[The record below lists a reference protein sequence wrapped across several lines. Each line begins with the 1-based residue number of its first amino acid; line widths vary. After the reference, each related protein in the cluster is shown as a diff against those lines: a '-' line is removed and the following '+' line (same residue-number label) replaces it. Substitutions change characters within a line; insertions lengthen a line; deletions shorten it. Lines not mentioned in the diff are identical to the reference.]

1 MIRSILLVIALF
13 ITSYSEAQ
21 ESETCNISFDFES
34 ADSSFISLAY
44 HLGDKQYIKDTLYTD
59 LNGDAV
65 LKRPEPL
72 EKGLYMVVFPDNN
85 LFEMIIADDQQF
97 KVSCDRDDI
106 INSLHFE
113 GSEENTAFI
122 EYRKKWKSFQERTGE
137 YRQRLNKLSNQDSVN
152 ILRSAIKDMED
163 KTLDYIKT
171 TASGHEGTL
180 LSAMLYSMLPVRVPD
195 FNIPDNVSNRDS
207 VQWIKGY
214 IYNKNHF
221 FDNVDLAEPGL
232 IRTPILHNKL
242 KTFFSDVLIQAPDS
256 VINEI
261 RNVMNRA
268 EKNPETKRFVLSF
281 LFNHYRSSQIMGHD
295 AIIVMLADEYYL
307 NGKADW
313 ADKEFLE
320 SLRND
325 VARIRPSLIGK
336 KARDL
341 TMQTYSG
348 QPRSVYDIDSEFT
361 ILYFWEPNCGHCNE
375 STPLLKKFYNEYRDN
390 GVEIYAVCTQDNKE
404 EWMEYIAENGIEWIN
419 AWDPARSTGFDYY
432 YNVKATP
439 LIYVLNKDKE
449 IIAKQLPAGNLQGFI
464 DNYRRMH

>member
-1 MIRSILLVIALF
+1 MIRSLLFVIAF
-13 ITSYSEAQ
+13 IITNYSAAQ
-21 ESETCNISFDFES
+21 ESESCHILFDFES

-59 LNGDAV
+59 LNGDAI
-65 LKRPEPL
+65 LRNPQPL
-72 EKGLYMVVFPDNN
+72 EKGLYMLVFPDNN
-85 LFEMIIADDQQF
+85 LFEVIIADDQQF
-97 KVSCDRDDI
+97 KVSCDRNDI

-122 EYRKKWKSFQERTGE
+122 EYRKKWRSFQEKTGE
-137 YRQRLNKLSNQDSVN
+137 YRHRLSKLSNQDSIN
-152 ILRSAIKDMED
+152 TLRSAIKDMED
-163 KTLDYIKT
+163 ETLDFIRT
-171 TASGHEGTL
+171 TAYSHEGTL

-195 FNIPDNVSNRDS
+195 FTIPDNVANRDS
-207 VQWIKGY
+207 VRWIKGY
-214 IYNKNHF
+214 IHNKNHF
-221 FDNVDLAEPGL
+221 FDNVDLGEPGL
-232 IRTPILHNKL
+232 IRTPILYNKL
-242 KTFFSDVLIQAPDS
+242 KTFFSDVIIQAPDS

-261 RNVMNRA
+261 RTVLDRA
-268 EKNPETKRFVLSF
+268 GKNPETFRFTLSF

-313 ADKEFLE
+313 ADKDFLE
-320 SLRND
+320 SLRED

-375 STPLLKKFYNEYRDN
+375 STPLLKEFYNENRDK

-404 EWMEYIAENGIEWIN
+404 EWMEYIAENGLDWIN
-419 AWDPARSTGFDYY
+419 GWDPTRNTGYDYY

-449 IIAKQLPAGNLQGFI
+449 IIAKQLPAANLQGFI
-464 DNYRRMH
+464 DNYRRIH

>member
-1 MIRSILLVIALF
+1 MIRSVILVIALI
-13 ITSYSEAQ
+13 ITNYSAAQ
-21 ESETCNISFDFES
+21 ESEVCNILFDFES

-65 LKRPEPL
+65 LRRSEPL

-85 LFEMIIADDQQF
+85 LFEVIIANDQQF
-97 KVSCDRDDI
+97 KVSCDRNDI

-122 EYRKKWKSFQERTGE
+122 EYRKKWRSFQEKTGE
-137 YRQRLNKLSNQDSVN
+137 YRQKLSNLSNQDSIN
-152 ILRSAIKDMED
+152 TLRSAIKDMED
-163 KTLDYIKT
+163 ETLDYIRT
-171 TASGHEGTL
+171 LASDHEGTL

-207 VQWIKGY
+207 VRWIKGY

-221 FDNVDLAEPGL
+221 FDNVDLGEPGL

-242 KTFFSDVLIQAPDS
+242 KTFFSDVIIQAPDS
-256 VINEI
+256 VISEI
-261 RNVMNRA
+261 RTVLDRA
-268 EKNPETKRFVLSF
+268 GKNPETFRFTLSF

-313 ADKEFLE
+313 ADKDFLE
-320 SLRND
+320 SLRED

-361 ILYFWEPNCGHCNE
+361 ILYFWEPNCGHCKE
-375 STPLLKKFYNEYRDN
+375 STPLLKEFYNKNRDK

-404 EWMEYIAENGIEWIN
+404 EWMEYIAENGLEWIN
-419 AWDPARSTGFDYY
+419 GWDPTRNTGYDYY

-449 IIAKQLPAGNLQGFI
+449 IIAKQLPAANLQGFI
-464 DNYRRMH
+464 DNYRRIH